1 MKFKQFKY
9 LNFHT
14 RKAYFLRYK
23 LVPMKAINTMR
34 KYFYL
39 SVFTLLMSLKVLGQ
53 SNSRVITTGV
63 PFLLITPDARSAGMG
78 ELGVAT
84 SADVYSQQWNPAKYV
99 FAEKS
104 QGLGVSYTPYLSKL
118 VDDIFLANI
127 TYYTKNTERSAWGA
141 SLKYFSLGDIQFNDL
156 VANTIVQ
163 QGIERPNELTLDI
176 SYGLKL
182 NEKFSLA
189 VAGRFIRSDLKLSSD
204 VDATPASTLGIDI
217 AGFYRG
223 DVFDL
228 GDNKGRM
235 RYGMNISNIGP
246 RLKYDEG
253 GQKNYIPTNLRIGT
267 GLDLIID
274 ANNTLNFNLELNKL
288 LVPSPVAVIEN
299 GEIQGYQQPDI
310 TFLKGIFES
319 FNDAPG
325 GFSEELKEITWATGI
340 EYVFQDSFALRTGYF
355 NESLE
360 KGSRRFLTLG
370 AGFRLDFANI
380 DISYLF
386 STSKIRNPLE
396 NTLRF
401 SLTFNLSGG
410 DQLLNDSS
418 AQ

>member
-1 MKFKQFKY
+1 
-9 LNFHT
+9 
-14 RKAYFLRYK
+14 
-23 LVPMKAINTMR
+23 MKAFNLKRI
-34 KYFYL
+34 YFFL
-39 SVFTLLMSLKVLGQ
+39 PLVALFMSLTILGQ
-53 SNSRVITTGV
+53 NNSRVITTGV

-99 FAEKS
+99 FAERS
-104 QGLGVSYTPYLSKL
+104 QGIGVSYTPYLSKL

-127 TYYTKNTERSAWGA
+127 TYFTKNTERSAWGA

-156 VANTIVQ
+156 IGNTIVQ
-163 QGIERPNELTLDI
+163 QGIERPNELTLDV

-204 VDATPASTLGIDI
+204 ADATPASTLGVDI
-217 AGFYRG
+217 AAFYKG
-223 DVFDL
+223 DIFDL
-228 GDNKGRM
+228 GENKGRM

-253 GQKNYIPTNLRIGT
+253 GQKNYIPTNLRLGT
-267 GLDLIID
+267 GLEMIID
-274 ANNTLNFNLELNKL
+274 SNNALSFNVEFNKL
-288 LVPSPVAVIEN
+288 LVPSPVAVIDN
-299 GEIQGYQQPDI
+299 GEIMGYQQPDI

-325 GFSEELKEITWATGI
+325 GFSEELKEITWATGV
-340 EYVFQDSFALRTGYF
+340 EYFFQDSFALRTGYF

-370 AGFRLDFANI
+370 AGFRLDFATI

-410 DQLLNDSS
+410 VALLNDSS

>member
-1 MKFKQFKY
+1 M
-9 LNFHT
+9 N
-14 RKAYFLRYK
+14 
-23 LVPMKAINTMR
+23 AINPMR

-204 VDATPASTLGIDI
+204 VDATPASTLGVDI

-228 GDNKGRM
+228 GDNKGCM

-267 GLDLIID
+267 GLELIID

>member
-1 MKFKQFKY
+1 
-9 LNFHT
+9 
-14 RKAYFLRYK
+14 
-23 LVPMKAINTMR
+23 
-34 KYFYL
+34 
-39 SVFTLLMSLKVLGQ
+39 MSLSVLGQ

-204 VDATPASTLGIDI
+204 VDATPASTLGVDI
-217 AGFYRG
+217 ATFYKG

-228 GDNKGRM
+228 GNNKGRM

-274 ANNTLNFNLELNKL
+274 ANNTLNFNLEFNKL

-360 KGSRRFLTLG
+360 KGSRRFLTFG

-401 SLTFNLSGG
+401 SLNFNLSGG

-418 AQ
+418 TQ

>member
-1 MKFKQFKY
+1 M
-9 LNFHT
+9 NFHT

-23 LVPMKAINTMR
+23 LVPMKAINPMR

-204 VDATPASTLGIDI
+204 VDATPASTLGVDI

-267 GLDLIID
+267 GLELIID

>member
-1 MKFKQFKY
+1 LNFCIRKGDFLRYNTIDLNAIYLKRFYLY
-9 LNFHT
+9 LNFL
-14 RKAYFLRYK
+14 A
-23 LVPMKAINTMR
+23 LVTA
-34 KYFYL
+34 L
-39 SVFTLLMSLKVLGQ
+39 SVSGQ
-53 SNSRVITTGV
+53 NESRVITTGV

-99 FAEKS
+99 FAERS

-127 TYYTKNTERSAWGA
+127 TYFTKNTERSAWGA

-156 VANTIVQ
+156 VANTIIQ
-163 QGIERPNELTLDI
+163 QGIERPNELTLDV

-182 NEKFSLA
+182 NDKFSLA
-189 VAGRFIRSDLKLSSD
+189 VAGRFIRSDLKLSTD
-204 VDATPASTLGIDI
+204 LDATPANTLGVDI

-223 DVFDL
+223 DIFDL
-228 GDNKGRM
+228 GENKGRM

-253 GQKNYIPTNLRIGT
+253 GQKNFIPTNLRIGT
-267 GLDLIID
+267 GLDLVLD
-274 ANNTLNFNLELNKL
+274 TNNALNFNLELNKL
-288 LVPSPVAVIEN
+288 LVPSPVAIIEN
-299 GEIQGYQQPDI
+299 GDIVGYQQPDI

-319 FNDAPG
+319 FNDAPD
-325 GFSEELKEITWATGI
+325 GFSEELKEITWATGV

-360 KGSRRFLTLG
+360 KGSRRFLTIG
-370 AGFRLDFANI
+370 AGFRLDFATI

-386 STSKIRNPLE
+386 STSRIRNPLE

-401 SLTFNLSGG
+401 SLTFNLSASPE
-410 DQLLNDSS
+410 LLTETSN
-418 AQ
+418 